1 MNLVI
6 DFILVTSIIGVL
18 FILFLLLR
26 RKQINLSQKILAAL
40 FIVLFF
46 VITGF
51 YSNLHQLK
59 IIHYVSFLFYF
70 TAGYIAGPLFYLYI
84 KSLFQ
89 PTQDLLRKNW
99 KHFIPTLLILL
110 LWNIPAL
117 LSNYKGAFIFPY
129 LKILAK
135 NNFELIETVLQL
147 LFFIFYCV
155 LSLRLLKQ
163 YRKTLKENYS
173 TLVDKDLLWAKYLII
188 GSLIAMSLNGVL
200 MILQVSFGEAS
211 WNSDNLTAFPLAIM
225 LVYLGY
231 HGVLQSQVLLP
242 EFINNQPIPETV
254 PKAKE
259 PIIKHPLTNVSK
271 AKEPTIKH
279 PLTNVPEMEIAKLKE
294 RLMEV
299 LEKEK
304 PYLNEELTLGVL
316 ANLIPTSDK
325 KLSALLN
332 HYVKAT
338 FYNFINSYRITE
350 VKAKIADDAYAHY
363 TLLAIGLHC

>member
-173 TLVDKDLLWAKYLII
+173 TLVDKDLL
-188 GSLIAMSLNGVL
+188 
-200 MILQVSFGEAS
+200 
-211 WNSDNLTAFPLAIM
+211 
-225 LVYLGY
+225 
-231 HGVLQSQVLLP
+231 
-242 EFINNQPIPETV
+242 
-254 PKAKE
+254 
-259 PIIKHPLTNVSK
+259 
-271 AKEPTIKH
+271 
-279 PLTNVPEMEIAKLKE
+279 
-294 RLMEV
+294 
-299 LEKEK
+299 
-304 PYLNEELTLGVL
+304 
-316 ANLIPTSDK
+316 
-325 KLSALLN
+325 
-332 HYVKAT
+332 
-338 FYNFINSYRITE
+338 
-350 VKAKIADDAYAHY
+350 
-363 TLLAIGLHC
+363 

>member
-1 MNLVI
+1 
-6 DFILVTSIIGVL
+6 
-18 FILFLLLR
+18 
-26 RKQINLSQKILAAL
+26 
-40 FIVLFF
+40 
-46 VITGF
+46 
-51 YSNLHQLK
+51 
-59 IIHYVSFLFYF
+59 
-70 TAGYIAGPLFYLYI
+70 
-84 KSLFQ
+84 
-89 PTQDLLRKNW
+89 
-99 KHFIPTLLILL
+99 
-110 LWNIPAL
+110 
-117 LSNYKGAFIFPY
+117 
-129 LKILAK
+129 
-135 NNFELIETVLQL
+135 
-147 LFFIFYCV
+147 
-155 LSLRLLKQ
+155 
-163 YRKTLKENYS
+163 
-173 TLVDKDLLWAKYLII
+173 
-188 GSLIAMSLNGVL
+188 